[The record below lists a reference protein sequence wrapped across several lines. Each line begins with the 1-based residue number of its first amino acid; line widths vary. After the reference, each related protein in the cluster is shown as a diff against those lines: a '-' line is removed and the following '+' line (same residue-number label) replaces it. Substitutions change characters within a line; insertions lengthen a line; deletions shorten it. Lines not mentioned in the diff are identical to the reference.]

1 MRFPFKA
8 YAEMVAQE
16 EKAVPHQ
23 AAKKSA
29 GEKAK
34 VSESAIEDD
43 KVDDEIDDPE
53 QDVEDDSGSGD
64 DDLVD

>member
-1 MRFPFKA
+1 MRFPYKA
-8 YAEMVAQE
+8 YADMVARE

-23 AAKKSA
+23 VAKKSA

-43 KVDDEIDDPE
+43 KVDDEVDEPE
-53 QDVEDDSGSGD
+53 QDDDDDSGSGD
-64 DDLVD
+64 DNLVD

>member
-8 YAEMVAQE
+8 YADMVARE

-23 AAKKSA
+23 VAKKSA
-29 GEKAK
+29 GEKAE

-43 KVDDEIDDPE
+43 EVDDSE
-53 QDVEDDSGSGD
+53 QDVEDDSGSD
-64 DDLVD
+64 DDNLVD